1 MVNAFRGTSTW
12 LFHLMV
18 GSEMIARR
26 SMLPMSRA
34 LFFPDAK
41 GRCVMNRQ
49 TVIERLRRK
58 RPRKMSG
65 WHACFRALMFE
76 AKAVSR
82 SGPWSSQGL
91 KEKILAQH
99 VKLFN
104 ALSPSDKEGWETIA
118 TDLSCEHAR
127 DIKQDVQHDVEAI
140 NLLISRARAERARP
154 RPRNLVSIFLYIQTY
169 KYK

>member
-1 MVNAFRGTSTW
+1 MVNASQGTSTW
-12 LFHLMV
+12 PFHPMM
-18 GSEMIARR
+18 GSEMIARP

-49 TVIERLRRK
+49 AVIERLRRK

-65 WHACFRALMFE
+65 WQAYFCALMLE
-76 AKAVSR
+76 VKAVSR
-82 SGPWSSQGL
+82 SAPWSSQGV

-104 ALSPSDKEGWETIA
+104 ELSASDKEGWETTA
-118 TDLSCEHAR
+118 ADFLCEHA
-127 DIKQDVQHDVEAI
+127 DVQHDVDAI
-140 NLLISRARAERARP
+140 NLLMSRARAERARP